1 MPATPKTP
9 ARKARGR
16 AAPATPKAAT
26 GAPEPMPANVDNVD
40 MARNLFNASLAPV
53 HGWLRFMAQWRETQ
67 AELLHEMDKALG
79 ATLREAEDAGDV
91 QALLRLQGDL
101 ASNNLSRSANAAG
114 ALFRTWLE
122 TEAAVLEQ
130 AREQSVDAT
139 RQMMKEAPAG
149 AQAPGVQRDGSAG
162 NPAAALLSSAQAAWT
177 QAAQQWIDTVRNGA
191 VH

>member
-1 MPATPKTP
+1 MPANPKTP

-16 AAPATPKAAT
+16 AAPAAA
-26 GAPEPMPANVDNVD
+26 GAAPVAPEPLAADVE

-79 ATLREAEDAGDV
+79 ATLREAEDAADV
-91 QALLRLQGDL
+91 QDLFRLQSEL
-101 ASNNLSRSANAAG
+101 ASNGLSRSANAAG

-130 AREQSVDAT
+130 AREQSADVT
-139 RQMMKEAPAG
+139 RQMMTDART
-149 AQAPGVQRDGSAG
+149 GVPETGKHRDAAAA
-162 NPAAALLSSAQAAWT
+162 NPATALMSNAQAAWT
-177 QAAQQWIDTVRNGA
+177 QAAQQWIETVRNGPL
-191 VH
+191 H